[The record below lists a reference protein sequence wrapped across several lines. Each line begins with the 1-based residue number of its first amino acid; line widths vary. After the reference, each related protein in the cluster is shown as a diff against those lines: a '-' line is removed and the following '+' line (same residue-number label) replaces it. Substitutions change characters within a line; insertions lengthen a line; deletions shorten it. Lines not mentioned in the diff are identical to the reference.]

1 MAVSPPHLLP
11 TPTCQQ
17 SPYTLPSLQ
26 SPASRRQKERDVIE
40 SAMFDME
47 DVLNVG
53 SEDLNLELK
62 KVRER

>member
-1 MAVSPPHLLP
+1 M
-11 TPTCQQ
+11 
-17 SPYTLPSLQ
+17 PSLQ